1 MRKKENHS
9 PKRARGDF
17 QKYMRAL
24 SPRSVLDHPNVE
36 AWEAAGRA
44 TLLVALGVLAL
55 QYYFLH
61 VYVEILSLPAVTVFT

>member
-1 MRKKENHS
+1 MEKNP

-17 QKYMRAL
+17 RKYMRAL
-24 SPRSVLDHPNVE
+24 SPTSALDHPNVE

-61 VYVEILSLPAVTVFT
+61 VYVEILSLPAVTIFT

>member
-17 QKYMRAL
+17 RKYMRAL
-24 SPRSVLDHPNVE
+24 SPTSAFDHPNVE
-36 AWEAAGRA
+36 AWHAAGRA

>member
-1 MRKKENHS
+1 MRKKEDHP

-17 QKYMRAL
+17 QRYMRAL
-24 SPRSVLDHPNVE
+24 SPTSAFDHPNIE
-36 AWEAAGRA
+36 AWQAAGRA

>member
-1 MRKKENHS
+1 MTKKDS